1 MELNQKTFFDE
12 VAAEWDN
19 RNHHDPEKIM
29 DILNAVGFKDGASV
43 LDVGCG
49 TGVLVPYVLELIG
62 TNGRIVGLDYSENM
76 LLIAREKFPKG
87 NYPNVD
93 FVLGDILTYE
103 TDDKF
108 AVVICYSSFPHF
120 PDKAGSIKKM
130 AKLLKPRGKLAICH
144 SQGRNHINKMHKDM
158 GGDMAKVE
166 LPSADVVGQLM
177 VEAGLNVQIAI
188 DDDEKYVLVAVK

>member
-29 DILNAVGFKDGASV
+29 NILNTVGFKDGASV

-166 LPSADVVGQLM
+166 LPSVDIVSQFM
-177 VEAGLNVQIAI
+177 VEANLNVQIAI